1 MNLLGI
7 LLIVCSAW
15 MCQAYPHEKLHDH
28 DHEHHHHHDIIDL
41 AAKIVAYK
49 MKDIS
54 NESETFKPTE
64 LMSCIPQDYRTKVH
78 ELCDVK
84 LHEQPG
90 QDHSPPAA
98 AECVLTMIKA
108 LDNVTGLLDLA
119 VLKMQ
124 SIDISSL
131 TAEQKKLASTKL
143 ESCVE
148 SNFTLLDLP
157 LSMAAKNMTMEKMSP
172 VTKKYSQ
179 RSNPM
184 RVIVCVAYALIENGC
199 SSVAVDMKADLV
211 ASPVGLH
218 SFVSSEGNSDYDGG
232 DYYDDYGDS
241 SYA

>member
-1 MNLLGI
+1 MNLLAI
-7 LLIVCSAW
+7 LLIVCSACW

-41 AAKIVAYK
+41 AAKIAASK
-49 MKDIS
+49 MKDIV
-54 NESETFKPTE
+54 NESETLKPTE

-108 LDNVTGLLDLA
+108 LDNVTGLLDVA

-124 SIDISSL
+124 TIDISSL
-131 TAEQKKLASTKL
+131 TAEQRKLASAKL

-148 SNFTLLDLP
+148 SKIESNFTLLGP
-157 LSMAAKNMTMEKMSP
+157 PPVMAAKNMTMDKMSP
-172 VTKKYSQ
+172 VMKKYSQ

-184 RVIVCVAYALIENGC
+184 RVMVCVACALIENGC

-211 ASPVGLH
+211 AALVGLD
-218 SFVSSEGNSDYDGG
+218 SSVSSEDNSAHDDDGG
-232 DYYDDYGDS
+232 HS
-241 SYA
+241 HA